1 MIKLL
6 EFLWSGCFHNRETIK
21 EDEKVKTYNISYTN
35 GSKSSN
41 RKEYVQYT
49 LRCKNCGYIKSV
61 NVGGEDD

>member
-6 EFLWSGCFHNRETIK
+6 EFLWSGCFHNWETIK
-21 EDEKVKTYNISYTN
+21 EEEKVKTYNISYPN

-49 LRCKNCGYIKSV
+49 LRCKNCGHIKSV
-61 NVGGEDD
+61 NVGGQND